1 MLMNWVEKAII
12 NNPVRTSLQRHFEM
26 PILMNMGGRMQGGRA
41 LEIGCGRGV
50 GAELILRFSGADE
63 VDAFDLDPHMAALAA
78 KRLRRLGD
86 RVRLFVGD
94 VEHIDAE
101 DGAYDAVFDFGIVHH
116 VPDWRNALREVHR
129 VLKPGGR
136 FYAEEVLDKFIH
148 DPLWR
153 RILVHPMHDRFSHDG
168 FAAGLEE
175 TGFVIVGSREIWGQ
189 FAWFVAR
196 KPSEDAARPCEHEQ
210 AWVGDRAV
218 AVRSFKGGAS
228 EAKPNEV
235 VCRR

>member
-1 MLMNWVEKAII
+1 MLMNWVEKAIV
-12 NNPVRTSLQRHFEM
+12 NNPVRTTLQRHFEM
-26 PILMNMGGRMQGGRA
+26 PILMKMGGRMQGGRA

-63 VDAFDLDPHMAALAA
+63 VDAFDLDPHMVALAA
-78 KRLRRLGD
+78 KRLRRSGD

-116 VPDWRNALREVHR
+116 VPDWRSALREVHR

-153 RILVHPMHDRFSHDG
+153 RILVHPMHDRFGHEG

-175 TGFVIVGSREIWGQ
+175 TGFVIVDSREMWGQ

-196 KPSEDAARPCEHEQ
+196 KPCEDAARPCAHEQ
-210 AWVGDRAV
+210 ARADDRAV
-218 AVRSFKGGAS
+218 ADRASEGGAS
-228 EAKPNEV
+228 EAKPNEIA
-235 VCRR
+235 CRR